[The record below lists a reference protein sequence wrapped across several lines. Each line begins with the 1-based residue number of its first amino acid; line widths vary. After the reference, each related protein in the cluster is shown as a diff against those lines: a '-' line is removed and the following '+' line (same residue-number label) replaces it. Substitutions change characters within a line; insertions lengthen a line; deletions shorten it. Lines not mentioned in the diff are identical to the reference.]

1 MSPQPLVYDMTKL
14 LLDRYKPDHRIDQL
28 IEQDL
33 LSIQPKDE
41 VFSASH
47 RSSCLGKLMLH
58 HPFATLLSTHT
69 NPSSL
74 LLFPPPLPSILFLS
88 LCRILPLTL
97 PSPSLPF
104 SHHLYLPPLPFSL
117 PSLFPFPPLPLILSG
132 FSLPF
137 PAFPSPFPVLSPLP
151 SPFFPLSLP
160 RSFPSH
166 SHLCTKLIL
175 W

>member
-104 SHHLYLPPLPFSL
+104 SHFLSHPISF
-117 PSLFPFPPLPLILSG
+117 PLISITNCCNYRCCCCC
-132 FSLPF
+132 F
-137 PAFPSPFPVLSPLP
+137 
-151 SPFFPLSLP
+151 
-160 RSFPSH
+160 
-166 SHLCTKLIL
+166 CCCE